1 MRKKRFYILKY
12 SESKNKYAIV
22 EKETGIQISD
32 YFDDFYFEEF
42 AFKESDYY
50 KATENG
56 NQAIF
61 YKNGKQVT
69 KWHERIANTGI
80 LTGESKSKYLVIED
94 GKQGILDIF
103 NKDFFIGW
111 YDRVSW
117 QGILNDKSPYCI
129 VYNSEEYSL
138 VNEENNVVLT
148 GFDWIFGYGIL
159 EGKTNSFIGQIENKI
174 GIFDLRGNQITQLM
188 EFTLDN
194 LENLKFILNS
204 VSLIEK

>member
-1 MRKKRFYILKY
+1 M
-12 SESKNKYAIV
+12 
-22 EKETGIQISD
+22 
-32 YFDDFYFEEF
+32 
-42 AFKESDYY
+42 
-50 KATENG
+50 
-56 NQAIF
+56 
-61 YKNGKQVT
+61 
-69 KWHERIANTGI
+69 
-80 LTGESKSKYLVIED
+80 
-94 GKQGILDIF
+94 DIF

-129 VYNSEEYSL
+129 VYNSEKYSL
-138 VNEENNVVLT
+138 VNEENNILLA

-159 EGKTNSFIGQIENKI
+159 EGKTNCFIGQIKNKI
-174 GIFDLRGNQITQLM
+174 GIFDLKGNQITQLI